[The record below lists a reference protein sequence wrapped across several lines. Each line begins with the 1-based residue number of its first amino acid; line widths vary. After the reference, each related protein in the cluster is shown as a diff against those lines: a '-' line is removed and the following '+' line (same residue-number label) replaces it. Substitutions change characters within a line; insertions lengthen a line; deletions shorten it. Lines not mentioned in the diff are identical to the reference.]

1 MEKIKLSD
9 AEWKIMQVLWTDAP
23 QTYKQIEE
31 ALKEETSW
39 SKHTILSF
47 LKRMCEKGA
56 IRAEQAKPAKHYYP
70 VADKELLVSDET
82 QSFAKKVFGGDWG
95 LMLSSLT
102 AQSVSETEI
111 DEMLAML
118 QQAKEDNKQK

>member
-1 MEKIKLSD
+1 
-9 AEWKIMQVLWTDAP
+9 MQALWTDAP
-23 QTYKQIEE
+23 QTYKQIED

-56 IRAEQAKPAKHYYP
+56 IRAEEAKPARQYYP
-70 VADKELLVSDET
+70 VADKATLVSGET

-102 AQSVSETEI
+102 AQAVSETEI

-118 QQAKEDNKQK
+118 QQAKDESKQK

>member
-9 AEWKIMQVLWTDAP
+9 AEWKIMQVLWTNAP
-23 QTYKQIEE
+23 QTYKQIEDT
-31 ALKEETSW
+31 LKEETGW

-56 IRAEQAKPAKHYYP
+56 IRAEEAKPAKEYYP
-70 VADKELLVSDET
+70 VADKDILVSGET

-102 AQSVSETEI
+102 AQAVSEAEI

-118 QQAKEDNKQK
+118 KQAKEDNKEK

>member
-1 MEKIKLSD
+1 MEQIRLSD
-9 AEWKIMQVLWTDAP
+9 AEWKIMQVLWADAP
-23 QTYKQIEE
+23 RTYKQIEN
-31 ALKEETSW
+31 ALKEETGW

-56 IRAEQAKPAKHYYP
+56 IRAEQAKPAKQYYP
-70 VADKELLVSDET
+70 VADKGTLVSGES

-102 AQSVSETEI
+102 AQAVSETEI

-118 QQAKEDNKQK
+118 KQAKEENKQT